1 MWVVGI
7 YAHALFELIS
17 GLMFFVDAGA
27 LHNDF
32 VVGTGF
38 VKYLV
43 QSAGI
48 AYAFWGALLFVKA
61 TDATIQLFDAAYC
74 LAYVLF
80 LGRFYVNQ
88 AGASTFDDGSWAI
101 VPIAVKA
108 ICGVCAL
115 AAASGSRGKATK
127 AA

>member
-1 MWVVGI
+1 MYV
-7 YAHALFELIS
+7 
-17 GLMFFVDAGA
+17 M
-27 LHNDF
+27 
-32 VVGTGF
+32 
-38 VKYLV
+38 
-43 QSAGI
+43 QSADDTKLKWQ
-48 AYAFWGALLFVKA
+48 ASAWK
-61 TDATIQLFDAAYC
+61 TNDATIQLFDAAYC